1 MKNDPNGN
9 ILDQLYKKIY
19 DKKDADPQKSYSAK
33 LLRKGPHK
41 VAQKFG
47 EEAVEC
53 LIECATKNP
62 ENLIN
67 ESADVLYHLLSMWI
81 ITGVSP
87 TQVWTEL
94 QKREKMS
101 GIEEK
106 ASRQP
111 KPSN

>member
-1 MKNDPNGN
+1 MKSSLNGEILDNLYYKIQKKKND
-9 ILDQLYKKIY
+9 
-19 DKKDADPQKSYSAK
+19 DPKKSYSAK
-33 LLRKGPHK
+33 LFKKGPLK

-62 ENLIN
+62 QNLIS
-67 ESADVLYHLLSMWI
+67 ESADVLYHLLAMWV
-81 ITGVSP
+81 ITDVSP
-87 TQVWTEL
+87 DEVWAEL

-106 ASRQP
+106 ASRTVND
-111 KPSN
+111 SI